1 MNSENHESPSVTRR
15 SYLRRGVELGS
26 VGCALSTA
34 GCLDSLGGSNV
45 GAGTLGISEQ
55 DGPELSADEFETY
68 VEDMRDRYGDGGPWG
83 SGGADLDD
91 ELSYRG
97 AWTQQVHITE
107 DGTPYQGDPGN
118 LLVTSDNVAA
128 LYEISGKVDEN
139 GMQNFV
145 VLLWSAARIPDEKR
159 GGGPIEGTPV
169 VSRIQPGIE
178 LNKFTEELLLYFP
191 SETRNGGIA
200 PVAFPLPVSFDSSYP
215 LHQGKVEPAAE
226 SRVGEEGRYAVEW
239 TGEYDP
245 ARRSA
250 ASPSPTRSS
259 TSSGSSAA
267 SFVRIAN
274 LRCSRPERR
283 AYTP

>member
-1 MNSENHESPSVTRR
+1 MDSENDESRSVTRR

-34 GCLDSLGGSNV
+34 GCLDSLGGSSV

-55 DGPELSADEFETY
+55 DGPDLSADEFETY

-91 ELSYRG
+91 RLSYRG

-107 DGTPYQGDPGN
+107 DGRPYRGDPDN
-118 LLVTSDNVAA
+118 LLITSNNVAA
-128 LYEISGKVDEN
+128 LYEISGMVEEDGKQIFT
-139 GMQNFV
+139 M
-145 VLLWSAARIPDEKR
+145 LLWSAARIPDEKR

-178 LNKFTEELLLYFP
+178 LKKFTEELLLFFP
-191 SETRNGGIA
+191 VQPQNGDA
-200 PVAFPLPVSFDSSYP
+200 VPVILLGVSFDSSYP
-215 LHQGKVEPAAE
+215 LHQGKIEPVAK

-239 TGEYDP
+239 TGEYDRQQSVIGTAEVRWNP
-245 ARRSA
+245 EVTYSLTWTVKLEGGRS
-250 ASPSPTRSS
+250 R
-259 TSSGSSAA
+259 
-267 SFVRIAN
+267 
-274 LRCSRPERR
+274 LL
-283 AYTP
+283 